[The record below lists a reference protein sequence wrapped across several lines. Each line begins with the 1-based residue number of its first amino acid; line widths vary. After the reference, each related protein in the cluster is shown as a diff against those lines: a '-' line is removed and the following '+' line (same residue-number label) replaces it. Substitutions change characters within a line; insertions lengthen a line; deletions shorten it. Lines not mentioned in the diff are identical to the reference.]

1 MGGCHLKKPGF
12 WQPIFFSFL
21 ENYLRPLEVDLN
33 SNHPMDFSMIS
44 KLPLEDRQDLE
55 NTLWKINRLVAPG
68 KLANNPVLYMDFKLL
83 K

>member
-1 MGGCHLKKPGF
+1 M
-12 WQPIFFSFL
+12 IF
-21 ENYLRPLEVDLN
+21 
-33 SNHPMDFSMIS
+33 